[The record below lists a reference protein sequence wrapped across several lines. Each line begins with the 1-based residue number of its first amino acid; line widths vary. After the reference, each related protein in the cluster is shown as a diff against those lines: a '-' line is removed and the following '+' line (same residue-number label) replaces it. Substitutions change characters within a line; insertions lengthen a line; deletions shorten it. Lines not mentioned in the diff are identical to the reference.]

1 MADIQ
6 DIAVK
11 EPVGSRTLELD
22 LEDQQTLLIFK
33 ALSSKTRWNLLK
45 ILALKLDVCET
56 AKKLNQTE
64 ANISAQ
70 MKILEKAHLIVPKF
84 EVGRHG
90 VKKVCELNL
99 DRIVINI

>member
-6 DIAVK
+6 DVPVK
-11 EPVGSRTLELD
+11 EPGVSRTLELD
-22 LEDQQTLLIFK
+22 LEDPQTLIIFK
-33 ALSSKTRWNLLK
+33 ALASDTRWTLLK
-45 ILALKLDVCET
+45 TFGLKLDVCET

-70 MKILEKAHLIVPKF
+70 MKILEKAQLMTPRF

-90 VKKVCELNL
+90 VKKICELNL
-99 DRIVINI
+99 DRIVIHI

>member
-1 MADIQ
+1 MVEIQ
-6 DIAVK
+6 DVPVK
-11 EPVGSRTLELD
+11 EPGVSRTLELD
-22 LEDQQTLLIFK
+22 LEDPQTLIIFK
-33 ALSSKTRWNLLK
+33 ALASATRWNLLK
-45 ILALKLDVCET
+45 TFGQKLDVCET

-70 MKILEKAHLIVPKF
+70 MKILEKARLITPRF

-90 VKKVCELNL
+90 VKKICELNL